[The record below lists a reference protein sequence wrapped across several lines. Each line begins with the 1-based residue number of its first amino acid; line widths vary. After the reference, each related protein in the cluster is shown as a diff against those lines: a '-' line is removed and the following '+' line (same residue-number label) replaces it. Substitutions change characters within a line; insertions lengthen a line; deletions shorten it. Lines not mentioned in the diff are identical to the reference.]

1 VGVVAVTQA
10 AIFLDRDGII
20 NRSIMRHGRPHP
32 PAQVEDLE
40 ILPGV
45 DEALVRLKSA
55 GFALIV
61 VTNQPDIARG
71 TQTKAAVDAINDR
84 IAALLPLDEVR
95 VCWHDDADQCSC
107 RKPKPGLLIR
117 PPVYNLPA
125 SVMIGDRWRDIE
137 AGQRAGCRASVLVDY
152 GYAEGHDISPDVRV
166 SSLSQAADWIL
177 STLVK
182 P

>member
-1 VGVVAVTQA
+1 MTQA
-10 AIFLDRDGII
+10 AIFLDRDGVI
-20 NRSIMRHGRPHP
+20 NRSTMRQGRPHP
-32 PAQVEDLE
+32 PAHLEELE

-45 DEALVRLKSA
+45 DEALARLKSA

-71 TQTKAAVDAINDR
+71 TQTKTAVDAINDR
-84 IAALLPLDEVR
+84 IAALLPLDEIR

-107 RKPKPGLLIR
+107 RKPKPGLLTR
-117 PPVYNLPA
+117 PPLYNLSA
-125 SVMIGDRWRDIE
+125 SIMIGDRWRDIE

-152 GYAEGHDISPDVRV
+152 GYDEGHEIFPDIRV

-177 STLVK
+177 STMVK